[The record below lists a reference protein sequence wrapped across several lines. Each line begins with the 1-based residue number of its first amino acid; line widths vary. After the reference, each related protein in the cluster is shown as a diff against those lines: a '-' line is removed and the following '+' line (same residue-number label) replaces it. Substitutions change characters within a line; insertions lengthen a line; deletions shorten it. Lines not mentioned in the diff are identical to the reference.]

1 MNKSSII
8 ILSFLLAIGITAQ
21 AQFNKPLQS
30 ARSRVNSNEARYNIG
45 IEGGLTSTYWAH
57 FGGTKTPY
65 KAPFNFGITGG
76 LIVERMLNGNTS
88 IALEGLYAMRKTGV
102 NYEVLNFP
110 VAINESKDFYRQF
123 DAEYQEVDIQVP
135 LTRYLSNG
143 TLRPFVYV
151 APRFSMPLSGK
162 MVWQKKEILNYGTEN
177 QQYNENGVVND
188 TVEFNAQNTRQFN
201 VGLVLG
207 AGVLYKVNVGN
218 YYLLLRLDAS
228 AHAAVINSF
237 TSEEIHGESQ
247 NVVGAGYIDPYL
259 LGWRVNTDAT
269 VKLTLMFPL
278 KKQLQGACIRWGEYD

>member
-1 MNKSSII
+1 M
-8 ILSFLLAIGITAQ
+8 
-21 AQFNKPLQS
+21 
-30 ARSRVNSNEARYNIG
+30 
-45 IEGGLTSTYWAH
+45 
-57 FGGTKTPY
+57 
-65 KAPFNFGITGG
+65 
-76 LIVERMLNGNTS
+76 
-88 IALEGLYAMRKTGV
+88 
-102 NYEVLNFP
+102 
-110 VAINESKDFYRQF
+110 
-123 DAEYQEVDIQVP
+123 
-135 LTRYLSNG
+135 
-143 TLRPFVYV
+143 
-151 APRFSMPLSGK
+151 
-162 MVWQKKEILNYGTEN
+162 WQKKEILNYGTEN
-177 QQYNENGVVND
+177 QQYNENGVVID

-218 YYLLLRLDAS
+218 YYLLFRLDAS

>member
-1 MNKSSII
+1 
-8 ILSFLLAIGITAQ
+8 
-21 AQFNKPLQS
+21 
-30 ARSRVNSNEARYNIG
+30 
-45 IEGGLTSTYWAH
+45 
-57 FGGTKTPY
+57 
-65 KAPFNFGITGG
+65 
-76 LIVERMLNGNTS
+76 MLNGNTS

-110 VAINESKDFYRQF
+110 VAINENKDFYRQF

-177 QQYNENGVVND
+177 QQYNENGVVID

>member
-1 MNKSSII
+1 
-8 ILSFLLAIGITAQ
+8 
-21 AQFNKPLQS
+21 
-30 ARSRVNSNEARYNIG
+30 
-45 IEGGLTSTYWAH
+45 
-57 FGGTKTPY
+57 
-65 KAPFNFGITGG
+65 
-76 LIVERMLNGNTS
+76 
-88 IALEGLYAMRKTGV
+88 
-102 NYEVLNFP
+102 
-110 VAINESKDFYRQF
+110 
-123 DAEYQEVDIQVP
+123 
-135 LTRYLSNG
+135 
-143 TLRPFVYV
+143 
-151 APRFSMPLSGK
+151 MPLSGK